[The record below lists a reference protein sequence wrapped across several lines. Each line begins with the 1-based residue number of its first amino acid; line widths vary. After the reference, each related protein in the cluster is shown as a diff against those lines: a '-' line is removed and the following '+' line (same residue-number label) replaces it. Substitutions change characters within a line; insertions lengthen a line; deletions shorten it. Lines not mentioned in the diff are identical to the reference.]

1 MNRRSLFGV
10 IALSPIM
17 AVEAFAKEKPTG
29 EPLEDSVKMTLMG
42 VKKKDG
48 TMMYLGNGSSMTLG
62 NFPQY
67 DPNKQVSLAV
77 GEDGNLWLKSKDGEW
92 KRIATE

>member
-29 EPLEDSVKMTLMG
+29 QPIPEATQIIITG
-42 VKKKDG
+42 TKKRKPIESNYPFLSG
-48 TMMYLGNGSSMTLG
+48 ITMPDQDLTKQISM
-62 NFPQY
+62 
-67 DPNKQVSLAV
+67 AV
-77 GEDGNLWLKSKDGEW
+77 GDDGNLWIKRKDGEW
-92 KRIATE
+92 KKVATE